1 MMRWIISIQDKIRGI
16 TPEQRAMI
24 NIRQLLARFGVD
36 VSNLTDDEI
45 KDRIGRF
52 SEAMAS
58 TGVTADELNN
68 TFNRVGGILSD
79 GRLIHQRVSRSA
91 GIGC

>member
-1 MMRWIISIQDKIRGI
+1 MARTMTQWITRIQDRLRGI

-24 NIRQLLARFGVD
+24 NVRQLLAGFGVD

-52 SEAMAS
+52 GEAMAS

-79 GRLIHQRVSRSA
+79 HGYV
-91 GIGC
+91 